1 MRRRPEVMQ
10 TAPFLSSFKVHEAA
24 AEDRPA
30 LVMEERSL
38 GNTWP
43 ERSVP
48 AALGDLEDV
57 HVKTSACLLIGD
69 DEQGYDLD
77 LFCIPKHYA
86 DDLEKVYIPHG
97 LIMDRT
103 ERLAREIMKGMGGHH
118 IVALC
123 VLKGGYKFFAD
134 LLDYIKALNRNSD
147 KSIPMTVDFIRLKSY
162 CNDQSTGDIKVIGGD
177 DLSTLTGK
185 NVLIVEDIIDTGKT
199 MKTLLSLLKQ
209 YNPKMVKVASLLVK
223 RTPRSVGYRPDFVGF
238 EVPDKFV
245 VGYALDYNEYFRDLN
260 HICVISETGKQKYKA

>member
-1 MRRRPEVMQ
+1 M
-10 TAPFLSSFKVHEAA
+10 APLAL
-24 AEDRPA
+24 DCRDPA
-30 LVMEERSL
+30 LGLAGHSISFGWRGFSSL
-38 GNTWP
+38 CVRCSLHPLHGYIGKNHLNSWL
-43 ERSVP
+43 V
-48 AALGDLEDV
+48 AGQ
-57 HVKTSACLLIGD
+57 IGD